1 MKIQDE
7 AQKLS
12 TSLQHTQQQSYELE
26 ESSQKLVERDQ
37 NKMVQE
43 IQHNPGNKNQVGK
56 EHLVSDAECSR
67 KKYSSSLKLGIQLGM
82 EKFLGNRNWGQ
93 EKQEKKY
100 WREIRKILD
109 HQTDLDVKISFLS
122 SHVLNLSA
130 TTVLSSPQKTSICE
144 DNFPN
149 PSVILI
155 HFINFT
161 TQLKRKKKKH

>member
-67 KKYSSSLKLGIQLGM
+67 KKYSSSFKLGIQLGM

-93 EKQEKKY
+93 EK
-100 WREIRKILD
+100 
-109 HQTDLDVKISFLS
+109 
-122 SHVLNLSA
+122 
-130 TTVLSSPQKTSICE
+130 
-144 DNFPN
+144 
-149 PSVILI
+149 
-155 HFINFT
+155 
-161 TQLKRKKKKH
+161 